1 MGVFVGVWV
10 IYCLRQT
17 DGSGG
22 LVLNNE
28 NNENNE
34 LKDTTSMV
42 LPCEPRTGPGAMNN
56 LSIDCVV
63 FGLHLGR
70 LKALLVKY
78 ALGLNIG
85 EWALP
90 GGSVHVAES
99 IDDAAI
105 RHLRDLTGLE
115 HNFLE
120 QLQAFGGLNR
130 VPHGRVVTI
139 AYYAL
144 VRPEDYELVI
154 GRTASDVQWR
164 DVNEPLQLIYDHNQI
179 LDCALKSLRHKVRHE
194 PIGFNLLPQK
204 FTLLQL
210 QELYEAI
217 LNIKLDKPNF
227 RRKMAKMKL
236 LVPCGEKQQ
245 HVAHRAAELYRFDE
259 DIYQRLC
266 EQGFTFEV

>member
-1 MGVFVGVWV
+1 MNSKLEDVTAVDF
-10 IYCLRQT
+10 
-17 DGSGG
+17 
-22 LVLNNE
+22 
-28 NNENNE
+28 
-34 LKDTTSMV
+34 
-42 LPCEPRTGPGAMNN
+42 PCETRTGPGAMVN
-56 LSIDCVV
+56 LSIDCAV
-63 FGLHLGR
+63 FGLYQGR
-70 LKALLVKY
+70 LRVLVVKY
-78 ALGLNIG
+78 GQGPRTG

-90 GGSVHVAES
+90 GGWVHVAES
-99 IDDAAI
+99 LDDAAV

-115 HNFLE
+115 HKYLE
-120 QLQAFGGLNR
+120 QLRAFGQLDR
-130 VPHGRVVTI
+130 VPDARIVTI

-154 GRTASDVQWR
+154 GRTTSDVQWV
-164 DVNEPLQLIYDHNQI
+164 DVNEPLKLIYDHNQI

-217 LNIKLDKPNF
+217 LNVKLDKPNF

-259 DIYQRLC
+259 EIYQRLC

>member
-1 MGVFVGVWV
+1 MPW
-10 IYCLRQT
+10 LT
-17 DGSGG
+17 DEVED
-22 LVLNNE
+22 LVL
-28 NNENNE
+28 
-34 LKDTTSMV
+34 TSKADEV
-42 LPCEPRTGPGAMNN
+42 RTLIFPGEPRTGPGAMSN

-70 LKALLVKY
+70 LKVLAVKY
-78 ALGLNIG
+78 AQGPHTG
-85 EWALP
+85 QWALP
-90 GGSVHVAES
+90 GGWVHMAES
-99 IDDAAI
+99 IDAAAA
-105 RHLRDLTGLE
+105 RHLRDLTGLD
-115 HNFLE
+115 HIYLE
-120 QLQAFGGLNR
+120 QLQAFGQLNR
-130 VPHGRVVTI
+130 VPGSRIVTI

-154 GRTASDVQWR
+154 GNTTSDVQWR
-164 DVNEPLQLIYDHNQI
+164 DVDQSMPLIFDHNEI
-179 LDCALKSLRHKVRHE
+179 LRSALQSLRHKVRHE

-217 LNIKLDKPNF
+217 LNVKLDKPNF
-227 RRKMAKMKL
+227 RRKMAKMRL

>member
-1 MGVFVGVWV
+1 
-10 IYCLRQT
+10 L
-17 DGSGG
+17 
-22 LVLNNE
+22 LLNNE
-28 NNENNE
+28 NNDIE
-34 LKDTTSMV
+34 DTGSMV
-42 LPCEPRTGPGAMNN
+42 FPCEPRTGPGAMVN

-70 LKALLVKY
+70 LKVLVVKY
-78 ALGLNIG
+78 AQGPNSG

-90 GGSVHVAES
+90 GGWVHVAES

-115 HNFLE
+115 HNYLE
-120 QLQAFGGLNR
+120 QLQAFGRLNR
-130 VPHGRVVTI
+130 VPAARIVTI

-164 DVNEPLQLIYDHNQI
+164 DVNEPLRLIYDHNEI